1 MNKLEAIVTHIQSED
16 ELHLVSLKYK
26 TRPLSFVS
34 LDISLRINQKVTVG
48 FKPTAVAIGKN
59 NTNSM
64 SYSNQ
69 LPILIKSIEFGK
81 ILTHIYGVFE
91 DVILE
96 SIITTNSAKRLEL
109 KPQETV
115 TMLIKANDIFI
126 VRAEDGH

>member
-34 LDISLRINQKVTVG
+34 LDVSLHINQKVTVG